1 MNGLVVCGGQS
12 NRMGSDK
19 SMLHYHGMQQ
29 RYYIYNLLKPF
40 CEKVYISCNRNQ
52 SNSIESEYY
61 YLVDE
66 IEGIGPMA
74 ALLRAFKEHET
85 IWLVIGCDYPFIQK
99 NDISLLIENRNKNA
113 VATTYYNTELKIPE
127 PLLGIYEINCKELL
141 SKEYNKQNYSLK
153 HFLLEHDAHYIIPE
167 TMQTIQSVDTKEEY
181 EIATRIVGDNTNHR
195 QS

>member
-40 CEKVYISCNRNQ
+40 CEKVYISCSRNQ

-181 EIATRIVGDNTNHR
+181 EIATRIVVDNTNHR
-195 QS
+195 KS